1 MLNVCCLKSEEDI
14 LHRALDKTCKFL
26 TAIEIDSKINIV
38 NEIPSENTHE
48 LYLFSVQAATLFKQR
63 EISHTGVQKSII
75 FYTEDQ
81 EATIFELISLGFRFY
96 LPVNFTEAQ
105 FIRTLTALLEL
116 DDYIWQNFYSPCFL
130 QAKDVYQVYNT
141 EISTREKE
149 VLIHI
154 LDGLNTPKIAEKLKI
169 SSRTVEFHCKNL
181 LEKFHV
187 GSRLELV
194 KLIVGS
200 GLLCDEKQMF
210 FCMLQNKSCDHILN

>member
-75 FYTEDQ
+75 FYTEDL

-96 LPVNFTEAQ
+96 LLFSASKRCLPS
-105 FIRTLTALLEL
+105 I
-116 DDYIWQNFYSPCFL
+116 
-130 QAKDVYQVYNT
+130 
-141 EISTREKE
+141 
-149 VLIHI
+149 
-154 LDGLNTPKIAEKLKI
+154 
-169 SSRTVEFHCKNL
+169 
-181 LEKFHV
+181 
-187 GSRLELV
+187 
-194 KLIVGS
+194 
-200 GLLCDEKQMF
+200 
-210 FCMLQNKSCDHILN
+210 